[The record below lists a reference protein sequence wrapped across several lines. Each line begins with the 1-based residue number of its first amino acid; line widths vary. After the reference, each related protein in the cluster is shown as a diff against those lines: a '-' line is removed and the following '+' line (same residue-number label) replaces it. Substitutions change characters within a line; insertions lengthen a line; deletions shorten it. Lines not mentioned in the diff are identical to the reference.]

1 LGAGELGSYSRH
13 PTTSNIVSSENLN
26 LKIIINLEDF
36 SSKHAKVLL
45 A

>member
-26 LKIIINLEDF
+26 GKIVIIFKDF
-36 SSKHAKVLL
+36 LL
-45 A
+45 NMPKY

>member
-26 LKIIINLEDF
+26 GIIIILKDF
-36 SSKHAKVLL
+36 LL
-45 A
+45 NMPQY